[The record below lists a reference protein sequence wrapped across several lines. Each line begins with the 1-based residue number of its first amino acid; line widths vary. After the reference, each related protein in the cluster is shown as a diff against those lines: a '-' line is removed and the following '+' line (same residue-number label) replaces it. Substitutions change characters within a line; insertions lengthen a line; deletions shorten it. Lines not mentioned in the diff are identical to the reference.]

1 MRLGGV
7 GVVLLGAVA
16 VGGPLRAQERE
27 PRRVAECAASDSLIG
42 ATRLRPSG
50 LVLVRAD
57 PDNGRTIYS
66 TGTRVLERRHFHV
79 TAYTAV
85 KTGST
90 DALPSGR
97 LALYVID
104 RSLYG
109 KVDSMAP
116 PELTVTLDD
125 SLTLRLRPLLVTSYP
140 GHPRNY
146 AASISVPLSPA
157 TFLALVRSKQHV
169 FELLGR
175 RLRPSERQL
184 DDLQA
189 VFRAAT
195 CRVAPA

>member
-1 MRLGGV
+1 MRFVGLGV
-7 GVVLLGAVA
+7 AVLGAVI
-16 VGGPLRAQERE
+16 VGGPLYAQERA
-27 PRRVAECAASDSLIG
+27 PRRVDECAASDSLIG
-42 ATRLRPSG
+42 TAHLRPSG
-50 LVLVRAD
+50 LVLVRED

-66 TGTRVLERRHFHV
+66 TGTRVLERRNFHV

-85 KTGST
+85 ETGS
-90 DALPSGR
+90 ANSLANGR

-104 RSLYG
+104 ASLYG
-109 KVDSMAP
+109 KVDSVNP

-125 SLTLRLRPLLVTSYP
+125 SLTLRLSPLLVTSYP

-146 AASISVPLSPA
+146 AAPISVPMSSA
-157 TFLALVRSKQHV
+157 TFLALVRSTKPV

-184 DDLQA
+184 NDLQA

-195 CRVAPA
+195 CRVPPQ